1 MNILSSAVNGVVNA
15 VTGRGKDDNAPV
27 PAEKVEQTQ
36 GNEQQ
41 QQQQQVNESSILL
54 YVGTLCYA
62 TNGLYKLFRNGI

>member
-27 PAEKVEQTQ
+27 PAEEVEQTQ
-36 GNEQQ
+36 GNE
-41 QQQQQVNESSILL
+41 QQQVNESSILL

>member
-27 PAEKVEQTQ
+27 PAEEVEQTQ
-36 GNEQQ
+36 GNE

-62 TNGLYKLFRNGI
+62 TNGLYTLFRNGI

>member
-27 PAEKVEQTQ
+27 PAEEVKQTQ
-36 GNEQQ
+36 GNE

>member
-27 PAEKVEQTQ
+27 PAEEVEQTQ

-41 QQQQQVNESSILL
+41 QQQQVNESSFLL
-54 YVGTLCYA
+54 YVGSLCYA
-62 TNGLYKLFRNGI
+62 KNGLYKMFRNGI